1 MFGLVVAKKPYL
13 IKTLG
18 LSLMLCPCPYMETND
33 DSYHMPVWIGIGI
46 SIGKISSSVL
56 GIKTLEKCGIGPP
69 LVIILS
75 PDPSSQHLP
84 INAYYR
90 HTHIH
95 TYGKTLPFC
104 SAGAP

>member
-1 MFGLVVAKKPYL
+1 
-13 IKTLG
+13 
-18 LSLMLCPCPYMETND
+18 MLCPCPYMETND

-84 INAYYR
+84 INTYYR
-90 HTHIH
+90 HTHIWKDI
-95 TYGKTLPFC
+95 TVLFC
-104 SAGAP
+104 RCALKSILLL